1 MRRVPPVFAIVLI
14 VMWLLL
20 NTTMSWGHIVLGA
33 ILAAGL
39 LAFAYGLRPLQPK
52 MRRGWLVVPLILN
65 VLVDI
70 IHSNLGVARVILGLV
85 RGHQV
90 RSGFMD
96 VPLDIRDPH
105 GLAALSMII
114 TSTPGT
120 VWVALKDDRSVLTI
134 HVLDLIDEEEWV
146 TRIKQ
151 RYERPLM
158 EIFE

>member
-1 MRRVPPVFAIVLI
+1 MRRVPPIFAIVLT

-20 NTTMSWGHIVLGA
+20 NTTLSWGHIVLGA
-33 ILAAGL
+33 LLAAAL
-39 LAFAYGLRPLQPK
+39 LWFAYGLRPLQPK
-52 MRRGWLVVPLILN
+52 MKRGWVLVRLITN

-70 IHSNLGVARVILGLV
+70 VHSNIGVARVILGLV

-96 VPLDIRDPH
+96 VPLDMRDPH

-120 VWVALKDDRSVLTI
+120 VWVALNDDRSRLTI
-134 HVLDLIDEEEWV
+134 HVLDLIDEAEWV
-146 TRIKQ
+146 TRIKT

-158 EIFE
+158 EVFE